1 MLFTVCVHSGRVT
14 DMDHSSVRDSMSDSN
29 VFVDDSPI
37 HGKGLFARRFI
48 PAGDEIGTITG
59 PYTTTDGDHVVWL
72 DEDTGIL
79 VESDLR
85 YINHSDNPNA
95 AYFDDLKVCALKD
108 INPGE
113 EITHNYNQPLSADA
127 EAGGEKETVPTE
139 VRYRQHWLPWLLL
152 LLSWSGMAVYLFL
165 VQTGL

>member
-1 MLFTVCVHSGRVT
+1 
-14 DMDHSSVRDSMSDSN
+14 MSNSN

-37 HGKGLFARRFI
+37 HGRGLFARTFI
-48 PAGDEIGTITG
+48 PAGAEIGTIAG
-59 PYTTTDGDHVVWL
+59 QYTATDGDHVVWL
-72 DEDTGIL
+72 DEHTGIL

-95 AYFDDLKVCALKD
+95 AYYDDLKVCALRD
-108 INPGE
+108 INSGE

-127 EAGGEKETVPTE
+127 KAGGERQNAQTE

-152 LLSWSGMAVYLFL
+152 LLSWSAMAVYLVFAR
-165 VQTGL
+165 TGL